1 MDTVNSMEGLTGT
14 KINSRKIRKLP
25 LILSI
30 VLSFFILASLIFS
43 IHTKTQPKDTSIN
56 EEFLKRKLSANSS
69 GLIIGL
75 TGMRVPTD
83 SNETITMT
91 EGPLTPD
98 QVQIHY
104 IEAIE
109 KVGGI
114 PITLPVLQSFNT
126 ETIRRQLEL
135 VDAVLI
141 QGGLDVDPFF
151 YKESRHE
158 LLDQTNFQTDQY
170 LIEVIRQAKEK
181 KIPILGICRGMQ
193 IMNVAFGGTLY
204 QDLSLAGIEVN
215 NHRQQMSELCEVKHN
230 IKIQKNTLMAKIF
243 PANETMGVNSWHHQ
257 AVNRLAEGFEVDAW
271 AEDGKIVEAIHYK
284 SDDQWI
290 FGVQFHPEQ
299 TMRCGNNDF
308 KPIFDEFIAQAK
320 KKKNSK

>member
-1 MDTVNSMEGLTGT
+1 MNSMEGLTNT
-14 KINSRKIRKLP
+14 KINSHKSRKLP
-25 LILSI
+25 LIISI
-30 VLSFFILASLIFS
+30 ALSFFILASLIFS

-141 QGGLDVDPFF
+141 QGG
-151 YKESRHE
+151 
-158 LLDQTNFQTDQY
+158 
-170 LIEVIRQAKEK
+170 
-181 KIPILGICRGMQ
+181 
-193 IMNVAFGGTLY
+193 
-204 QDLSLAGIEVN
+204 
-215 NHRQQMSELCEVKHN
+215 
-230 IKIQKNTLMAKIF
+230 
-243 PANETMGVNSWHHQ
+243 
-257 AVNRLAEGFEVDAW
+257 
-271 AEDGKIVEAIHYK
+271 
-284 SDDQWI
+284 
-290 FGVQFHPEQ
+290 
-299 TMRCGNNDF
+299 
-308 KPIFDEFIAQAK
+308 
-320 KKKNSK
+320 

>member
-1 MDTVNSMEGLTGT
+1 M
-14 KINSRKIRKLP
+14 
-25 LILSI
+25 LII
-30 VLSFFILASLIFS
+30 IALSFFILASLIFL

-135 VDAVLI
+135 VD
-141 QGGLDVDPFF
+141 
-151 YKESRHE
+151 
-158 LLDQTNFQTDQY
+158 
-170 LIEVIRQAKEK
+170 
-181 KIPILGICRGMQ
+181 
-193 IMNVAFGGTLY
+193 LY
-204 QDLSLAGIEVN
+204 
-215 NHRQQMSELCEVKHN
+215 
-230 IKIQKNTLMAKIF
+230 
-243 PANETMGVNSWHHQ
+243 
-257 AVNRLAEGFEVDAW
+257 
-271 AEDGKIVEAIHYK
+271 
-284 SDDQWI
+284 
-290 FGVQFHPEQ
+290 
-299 TMRCGNNDF
+299 
-308 KPIFDEFIAQAK
+308 
-320 KKKNSK
+320 